1 MLKAFFTLSLTI
13 KHSVRQASKNDI
25 NNYIYYANYRQVLEH
40 TKVVG
45 QTKDVGFQIGVRR
58 TFSFSGDLA
67 WDFLFLDEGLLIW
80 LGKIDSDDIAPDNSY
95 KTKEGIE
102 GKISVLKPYSHI
114 RLTWK
119 RKDWENVSTLQIR
132 VIPAKEKTT
141 ISFHQDKLMNSGQ
154 REEMKS
160 YWNKILE
167 EIKNKLNTAQ

>member
-1 MLKAFFTLSLTI
+1 ME
-13 KHSVRQASKNDI
+13 Q
-25 NNYIYYANYRQVLEH
+25 
-40 TKVVG
+40 TKVFG

-58 TFSFSGDLA
+58 TFPVSVNLA
-67 WDFLFLDEGLLIW
+67 WDFLFSDKGLSFW
-80 LGKIDSDDIAPDNSY
+80 LGKIDSGDIEPDNSY

-167 EIKNKLNTAQ
+167 EIKNKLNTE